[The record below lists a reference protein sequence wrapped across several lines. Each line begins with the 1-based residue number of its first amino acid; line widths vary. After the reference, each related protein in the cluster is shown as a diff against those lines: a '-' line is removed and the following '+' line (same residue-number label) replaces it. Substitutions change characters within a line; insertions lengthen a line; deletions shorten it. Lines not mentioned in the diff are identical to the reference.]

1 MFNPA
6 SHFGSTSESFA
17 SSLTTYVKDNA
28 DKLIKD
34 KKTNPG
40 GIVSKKTFQ
49 SIMDLKYMRSLVDAG
64 EAVGVVAAQSVGE
77 PSTQMTLNTFH
88 LAGHSAKNVTLGIP
102 RLREIIMTASAKI
115 MTPTMTLKPIEEISL
130 ADGERFAKSISR
142 LPLAHVID
150 QLEVTERT
158 GGGSTNAHEKVY
170 DINIKFYDPSEY
182 EEEYAITREDVLRCL
197 QTKFLRRL
205 DKLIKD
211 ELKKKER
218 EATLSETTAAVPD
231 VGASVGRIEEAR
243 PTGTRTSEREG
254 GEDDI
259 DEDADPDDAK
269 DSAARRRRED
279 TYDEPDEEENAIVN
293 EDTDDAAGSDDDEES
308 PSKKASNVTK
318 KQPQNLREQNPDDS
332 ETAEEEPDSEAEAR
346 ENQLKTEFPHL
357 QRFSFAKNKG
367 KKCRIILAYDSNMA
381 KLLLLPILEKCA
393 HDVVIQNIPGLGV
406 CTQFMEEVQGP
417 DGKPARAVNPETGLE
432 ETVKE
437 AAITTEGV
445 NLLAMRDYQHIINP
459 HSIYT
464 NSVHDML
471 RLYGVEAARMT
482 VVKEIDGV
490 FKGHG
495 ISVDIRHLN
504 LIADAM
510 TQSGSYMPFS
520 RHGLVKEGGSVLA
533 KMSFETVMGFLKDA
547 ALYGESD
554 PLLGPSARIV
564 AGRRGNIGT
573 GSFDV
578 VMPVH

>member
-1 MFNPA
+1 
-6 SHFGSTSESFA
+6 
-17 SSLTTYVKDNA
+17 
-28 DKLIKD
+28 
-34 KKTNPG
+34 
-40 GIVSKKTFQ
+40 
-49 SIMDLKYMRSLVDAG
+49 
-64 EAVGVVAAQSVGE
+64 
-77 PSTQMTLNTFH
+77 
-88 LAGHSAKNVTLGIP
+88 
-102 RLREIIMTASAKI
+102 
-115 MTPTMTLKPIEEISL
+115 
-130 ADGERFAKSISR
+130 
-142 LPLAHVID
+142 
-150 QLEVTERT
+150 LEVTERT